1 MTFRERFMAG
11 QADFE
16 EIFDLTDK
24 WNFSDETCTLR
35 EYLGL
40 TAEEEDV
47 WISDSDEALEEL
59 MGKEKKRKIFFT
71 DLDDTLLNRNKQ
83 ITSGNR
89 KAIETMLKEGHVVVI
104 TTGRALTSA
113 IKQAKELKLIGKNCY
128 IICYN
133 GGQIYDTESRKL
145 IHSQSIPME
154 LVRSAL
160 DDAHAFGIHAQTYSD
175 TLVLSEH
182 ENENFKKYCDIQLL
196 DGIVVP
202 DATKELDKEP
212 PKVLVIDYAN
222 PENIT
227 RFRDH
232 IQDKYAGKLDLFRS
246 HIALLEMVPPGVNKG
261 TAIRF
266 LCKYL
271 GIPIEN
277 SVAAG
282 DAENDLTMI
291 QAAHVGAAMCNGVP
305 QVKEQ
310 ANYITE
316 ADCDHDGVAE
326 IIYKFILNK

>member
-16 EIFDLTDK
+16 EIFDLTDE

-35 EYLGL
+35 EFLGL

-47 WISDSDEALEEL
+47 WISESDEALEAL
-59 MGKEKKRKIFFT
+59 MEKEKKRKIFFT
-71 DLDDTLLNRNKQ
+71 DLDDTLLDRNKQ
-83 ITSGNR
+83 ITPGNR
-89 KAIETMLKEGHVVVI
+89 KAIKKMLKEGHAVVI

-113 IKQAKELKLIGKNCY
+113 IKQAKELGLIGKNCY

-133 GGQIYDTESRKL
+133 GGQIYDTEHKKL
-145 IHSQSIPME
+145 IHSQSIPMD
-154 LVRSAL
+154 LIRSAL
-160 DDAHAFGIHAQTYSD
+160 DDAYEFGVHAQTYND
-175 TLVLSEH
+175 THVIAEH
-182 ENENFKKYCDIQLL
+182 DNENFRKYCEIQLL

-202 DATKELDKEP
+202 DVTKFLEKDP
-212 PKVLVIDYAN
+212 PKILVLDYAV

-232 IQDKYAGKLDLFRS
+232 IQEKYAGKLDLFRS
-246 HIALLEMVPPGVNKG
+246 HVALLEMVPPGVNKG
-261 TAIRF
+261 SAIRY
-266 LCKYL
+266 LCSYL

-291 QAAHVGAAMCNGVP
+291 QAAHVGAAMCNGVSL
-305 QVKEQ
+305 VKEH
-310 ANYITE
+310 ADYITS

-326 IIYKFILNK
+326 IIYKFILN